1 VADRRDPDVQ
11 ATLALVDFL
20 RENPQLSDRVIMAAV
35 SDHFRSTTHERVLNE
50 ASAEIIEVGIDG
62 FDAEAEFDAALRR
75 LRDLR
80 RAARHKELSEKSL
93 AALSPGERDEL
104 RQLQA
109 ERYQA
114 IGGRTENPKPVIN

>member
-1 VADRRDPDVQ
+1 
-11 ATLALVDFL
+11 LVDFV
-20 RENPQLSDRVIMAAV
+20 REHPHLSDRVLIAAV
-35 SDHFRSTTHERVLNE
+35 SDHFRSSAHERALKE
-50 ASAEIIEVGIDG
+50 ASAEIIEVGISG
-62 FDAEAEFDAALRR
+62 FDVEAELDAALQR
-75 LRDLR
+75 LGDLR

-93 AALSPGERDEL
+93 AALSTGERDEL